1 MNYKI
6 FQMKHSNKTRGI
18 IFENNETA
26 KKEKPDLSIKDYD
39 MVYSGKTELSVC
51 SDSYALNELYNI
63 FNIRHP
69 KDFKGRS
76 MSISDVVDLEG
87 RLYYVDTFGFKR
99 INIDFKLIKKEN

>member
-1 MNYKI
+1 
-6 FQMKHSNKTRGI
+6 MKYSNKTRGAV
-18 IFENNETA
+18 FSCYETA

-39 MVYSGKTELSVC
+39 MVYSGKTDLSG
-51 SDSYALNELYNI
+51 SDSYALNELYNV

-76 MSISDVVDLEG
+76 MSVSDVIDLEG